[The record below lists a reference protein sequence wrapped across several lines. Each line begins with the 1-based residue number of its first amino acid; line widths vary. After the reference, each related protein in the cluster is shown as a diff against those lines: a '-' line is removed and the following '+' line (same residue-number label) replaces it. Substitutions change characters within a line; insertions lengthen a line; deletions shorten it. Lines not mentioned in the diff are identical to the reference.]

1 MATVGEE
8 IGKDEVPAE
17 DGVTDIDAE
26 AAQFWTEILNKP
38 KKLQPRTD
46 IPNYSHPNVGLDLER
61 THYRYCYDVFLCGRL
76 GLYCYNFQKGTA
88 YKFDFVSNVYTQTR
102 FGLFT
107 KFFMTL
113 EAVNPADN
121 SPFTL
126 EACVKHHD
134 LEQSEQIWWE
144 TCFCS
149 VQGKT
154 IIETE
159 EEENQWDNEALPDH
173 YKGELPKWFSDANQ
187 QQFYVVE
194 KLELRDEDNEWLHLF
209 TEFAFYTKWNLC
221 LTLSEITESLPLEIS
236 EVVVETEAPREK
248 KLKAANAIF
257 YISFKCDDDPLTG
270 EVANYRAV
278 VRKTM
283 DGKPEHM
290 RLDVR
295 CWSIESI

>member
-1 MATVGEE
+1 MDA
-8 IGKDEVPAE
+8 
-17 DGVTDIDAE
+17 VTDMDAE
-26 AAQFWTEILNKP
+26 MIQFWAEAIRNQELP
-38 KKLQPRTD
+38 PPRD
-46 IPNYSHPNVGLDLER
+46 SSDPYAGVDLTR
-61 THYRYCYDVFLCGRL
+61 QSYGQHYDVFLCGRL
-76 GLYCYNFQKGTA
+76 GLYSYNFHKGTS
-88 YKFDFVSNVYTQTR
+88 YKFDFVSNVYTQSR

-113 EAVNPADN
+113 EAVNPAEN

-134 LEQSEQIWWE
+134 LAQSEQIWWE
-144 TCFCS
+144 TCFCM
-149 VQGKT
+149 
-154 IIETE
+154 ETE
-159 EEENQWDNEALPDH
+159 EEDNHWDNEALPDH
-173 YKGELPKWFSDANQ
+173 YKGELPKWFSDANHQ
-187 QQFYVVE
+187 QRYVVE
-194 KLELRDEDNEWLHLF
+194 KSELMDKDNEWLHLF

-221 LTLSEITESLPLEIS
+221 LTPEEITESLPLEIS

-290 RLDVR
+290 RLDAR
-295 CWSIESI
+295 CWSIESC